1 LWVVFLTLSFIYHL
15 IYIHLKDVRIPIGTG
30 KSAELET
37 FIEGSLQKEQDLH
50 FQRRIADS
58 QKTKNTQ

>member
-1 LWVVFLTLSFIYHL
+1 MWVVFLTLSFIYHL
-15 IYIHLKDVRIPIGTG
+15 IYINLKDVRIPIGTG